1 MPESLEVFI
10 MSSRIFETGKFLM
23 MNKTGYVSDPFY
35 LRHETEPHPENPGR
49 LTAIQNRLES
59 SEFYNNLIAIQPR
72 KATPEQIA
80 MVHDVGYVSSVEQ
93 NCLNEVRHL
102 DADTVISAD
111 SYEAALLSAGA
122 GLKAVD
128 QIIDGKIQNAFCAVR
143 PPGHHAE
150 QDRAMGFCLFNN
162 VGIAARYAQKTKG
175 LNKIFIFDWD
185 VHHGNGTQ
193 HSFYNDPSIYYGS
206 THQYPFYPGTGAEG
220 ETGTGD
226 GLGTTLNLPM
236 DAYSDDDDYLSAV
249 EHILIPEIQ
258 RYKPD
263 LIIISAGFDAHKND
277 PLAQIELTT
286 DGFGKM
292 TELLMGVAGDVCQG
306 RLLSMLEG
314 GYDYDALSDSVR
326 LHMQT
331 LLTFDPV
338 S

>member
-1 MPESLEVFI
+1 MPLRLVVLN
-10 MSSRIFETGKFLM
+10 RKVYK
-23 MNKTGYVSDPFY
+23 MNKTGYASDPLY

-59 SEFYNNLIAIQPR
+59 SEFYNNIILIQPR
-72 KATPEQIA
+72 KATAEEIGL
-80 MVHDVGYVSSVEQ
+80 VHDTGYVASVKQ
-93 NCLNEVRHL
+93 SCADQVRNL
-102 DADTVISAD
+102 DADTVISSD
-111 SYEAALLSAGA
+111 SYDAALLSAGA
-122 GLKAVD
+122 GISAID
-128 QIIDGKIQNAFCAVR
+128 QLIDGNIHNAFCAVR

-150 QDRAMGFCLFNN
+150 HDHAMGFCLFNN
-162 VGIAARYAQKTKG
+162 VGVAARYAQKTKG

-185 VHHGNGTQ
+185 VHHGNGSQ
-193 HSFYNDPSIYYGS
+193 HSFYSDPSIYYS
-206 THQYPFYPGTGAEG
+206 SMHQYPFYPGTGAGE

-249 EHILIPEIQ
+249 QNKLIPEIQ

-263 LIIISAGFDAHKND
+263 LIIISAGFDAHQND
-277 PLAQIELTT
+277 PLAQIQLTT
-286 DGFGKM
+286 DCFGKM
-292 TELLMGVAGDVCQG
+292 TELLMGIAKDVCDG

-331 LLTFDPV
+331 LLTFEP
-338 S
+338 

>member
-1 MPESLEVFI
+1 
-10 MSSRIFETGKFLM
+10 
-23 MNKTGYVSDPFY
+23 MNKTGYASDPFY

-59 SEFYNNLIAIQPR
+59 SEFYNNLIPIQPR
-72 KATPEQIA
+72 KATAEEIG
-80 MVHDVGYVSSVEQ
+80 MVHDSGYVASVKQ
-93 NCLNEVRHL
+93 SCADEVRNL
-102 DADTVISAD
+102 DADTVISSN
-111 SYEAALLSAGA
+111 SYDAALLSAGA
-122 GLKAVD
+122 GMKAID
-128 QIIDGKIQNAFCAVR
+128 QLIDGNIHNAFCAVR

-150 QDRAMGFCLFNN
+150 QDHAMGFCLFNN

-185 VHHGNGTQ
+185 VHHGNGSQ
-193 HSFYNDPSIYYGS
+193 HSFYSDPSIYYSS
-206 THQYPFYPGTGAEG
+206 THQYPFYPGTGAKE

-249 EHILIPEIQ
+249 ENKLIPEIQ
-258 RYKPD
+258 HFKPD
-263 LIIISAGFDAHKND
+263 LIIISAGFDAHQND
-277 PLAQIELTT
+277 PLAQIQLTT
-286 DGFGKM
+286 DCFGKM
-292 TELLMGVAGDVCQG
+292 TELLMGIAMDVCDG

-331 LLTFDPV
+331 LLTFEPE

>member
-1 MPESLEVFI
+1 MPLRLVVLN
-10 MSSRIFETGKFLM
+10 GKVHK
-23 MNKTGYVSDPFY
+23 MNITGYASDPFY

-59 SEFYNNLIAIQPR
+59 SKFYNNLIPIQPR
-72 KATPEQIA
+72 KATAEEIGL
-80 MVHDVGYVSSVEQ
+80 VHDTGYVASVKQ
-93 NCLNEVRHL
+93 SCADQVRNL
-102 DADTVISAD
+102 DADTVISSD
-111 SYEAALLSAGA
+111 SYDAALLSAGA
-122 GLKAVD
+122 GISAID
-128 QIIDGKIQNAFCAVR
+128 QLIDGNIHNAFCAVR

-150 QDRAMGFCLFNN
+150 HDHAMGFCLFNN
-162 VGIAARYAQKTKG
+162 VGVAARYAQKTKG

-185 VHHGNGTQ
+185 VHHGNGSQ
-193 HSFYNDPSIYYGS
+193 HSFYSDPSIYYS
-206 THQYPFYPGTGAEG
+206 SMHQYPFYPGTGAGE

-249 EHILIPEIQ
+249 QNKLVPEIQ

-263 LIIISAGFDAHKND
+263 LIIISAGFDAHQND
-277 PLAQIELTT
+277 PLAQIQLTT
-286 DGFGKM
+286 DCFGKM
-292 TELLMGVAGDVCQG
+292 TELLMGIAKDVCDG

-331 LLTFDPV
+331 LLTFEP
-338 S
+338 

>member
-1 MPESLEVFI
+1 
-10 MSSRIFETGKFLM
+10 
-23 MNKTGYVSDPFY
+23 MNKTGYASDPFY

-59 SEFYNNLIAIQPR
+59 SEFYNNLIPIQPR
-72 KATPEQIA
+72 KATAEEIG
-80 MVHDVGYVSSVEQ
+80 MVHDSGYVASVKQ
-93 NCLNEVRHL
+93 SCADEVRNL
-102 DADTVISAD
+102 DADTVISSN
-111 SYEAALLSAGA
+111 SYDAALLSVGA
-122 GLKAVD
+122 GMKAID
-128 QIIDGKIQNAFCAVR
+128 QLIDGNIHNAFCAVR

-150 QDRAMGFCLFNN
+150 QDHAMGFCLFNN

-185 VHHGNGTQ
+185 VHHGNGSQ
-193 HSFYNDPSIYYGS
+193 HSFYSDPSIYYSS
-206 THQYPFYPGTGAEG
+206 THQYPFYPGTGAKE

-236 DAYSDDDDYLSAV
+236 DAYSDDDNYLSAV
-249 EHILIPEIQ
+249 EKKLIPEIQ
-258 RYKPD
+258 HYKPD
-263 LIIISAGFDAHKND
+263 LIIISAGFDAHQND
-277 PLAQIELTT
+277 PLAQIQLTT
-286 DGFGKM
+286 DCFGKM
-292 TELLMGVAGDVCQG
+292 TELLMGIARDVCDG

-331 LLTFDPV
+331 LLTFEPA